1 MEVPGLNIAKACC
14 ALFAL
19 ISSSVP
25 LLVVA
30 TISKYVNSSTSSIS
44 VPLILIFSICLG
56 LILSFGLLWI
66 DDESYSP
73 CCGLQVVGLLLVVL
87 ETVGQHAGIVCKIE
101 IFKAGIKSP
110 LYSLWGSYMLFY

>member
-44 VPLILIFSICLG
+44 VP

-110 LYSLWGSYMLFY
+110 LYSLWGSYMLSY